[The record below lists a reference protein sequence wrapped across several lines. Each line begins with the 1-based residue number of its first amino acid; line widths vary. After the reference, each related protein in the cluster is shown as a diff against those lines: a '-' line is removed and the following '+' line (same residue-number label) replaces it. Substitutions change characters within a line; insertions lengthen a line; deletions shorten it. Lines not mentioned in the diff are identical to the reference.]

1 MWNLRNLPSNT
12 APIDRRHCL
21 AACFAA
27 AASAPFVGPHNASV
41 WAVPANS
48 VELEIATEPGVAP
61 TAAQTWLGVLK
72 DLPLDNFRIR
82 AARGDEQPKIDSFEG
97 GRRLQ
102 VVGIVTAGGVL
113 VLPGGRF
120 TLNDRRGLA
129 AWLAKTKSG
138 AASTPGGK
146 DVPFGLAADQI
157 VALYQALE
165 IPVPISTLGKASAD
179 VARTI
184 RNLVKVEIAVDR
196 AAGRAFA
203 DDEGCRDELE
213 GIACGAALAALI
225 RPLGVVLVPDGAA
238 DPVRLRMVLSGNE
251 KSIWPVGWPPDKKP
265 PELVPALLKFID
277 VEINDTPLTDAIGA
291 IQPRLNIPFLLD
303 HNGLAR
309 QRIDPAVSLVT
320 VRQGKHFYSRIL
332 DQITSQAKCKWELR
346 VDEAGKPLA
355 WISPRLG

>member
-1 MWNLRNLPSNT
+1 MPQHRPT
-12 APIDRRHCL
+12 AHRATRIDRRKYL
-21 AACFAA
+21 AVSLAT
-27 AASAPFVGPHNASV
+27 ASLATPLIA
-41 WAVPANS
+41 WAVPASS

-82 AARGDEQPKIDSFEG
+82 TARGDEQPNIESFEG

-120 TLNDRRGLA
+120 SPNDRRGLA

-138 AASTPGGK
+138 VSSTPGGK
-146 DVPFGLAADQI
+146 DVPFGLTAEQI
-157 VALYQALE
+157 VTLYQALE
-165 IPVPISTLGKASAD
+165 VPVPISTKGKSSAD

-184 RNLVKVEIAVDR
+184 RNLVKIEIAVDR

-203 DDEGCRDELE
+203 DDDGCRDELE
-213 GIACGAALAALI
+213 GIACGSALAALI

-238 DPVRLRMVLSGNE
+238 NPVRLRMVLSGSE
-251 KSIWPVGWPPDKKP
+251 KSIWPIGWPPEKKP

-277 VEINDTPLTDAIGA
+277 VEISDTPLADALDA

-309 QRIDPAVSLVT
+309 QRIDPSTTPVT
-320 VRQGKHFYSRIL
+320 VKQGKHFYSRIL
-332 DQITSQAKCKWELR
+332 DQITAQAKCKWELR